1 MVDEAYIDFYQQES
15 CISLIGKYSNLVVLQ
30 TFSKAWGL
38 AGIRLGVA
46 FSSKE
51 IIDLMNKVKP
61 PYNVNQLTQQVALE
75 AFDRMDD
82 FQKEIQIIIE
92 QRTWLS
98 QELEQF
104 DFVEKIYPSDAN
116 FILVKTNAPNEIY
129 DFLIQKNII
138 VRNRSTQLG
147 CEGCLRLTIGTP
159 EENQRLVESL
169 AIYETALTSS

>member
-1 MVDEAYIDFYQQES
+1 
-15 CISLIGKYSNLVVLQ
+15 VLQ

-38 AGIRLGVA
+38 AGIRLGMA

-51 IIDLMNKVKP
+51 IINLMNKVKP

-75 AFDRMDD
+75 AFDKMDN
-82 FQKEIQIIIE
+82 FQKEIQIIVE
-92 QRTWLS
+92 QRTWLTE
-98 QELEQF
+98 QLKQF
-104 DFVEKIYPSDAN
+104 DFIEKIYPSDAN

-129 DFLIQKNII
+129 NFLIEKNII

-159 EENQRLVESL
+159 KENQRLIESL
-169 AIYETALTSS
+169 FSYAALFTR